1 MHVLKVLGRPPL
13 YNTILPKMD
22 PTLWTQGTELKR
34 DSSSLSLS
42 LSKKKKKKRKGCGDL
57 GKMKILYKYVGTL
70 YTDIYYKYEHSV
82 NILGHLDKEKTISL
96 LIWRQLTHV

>member
-22 PTLWTQGTELKR
+22 PTLWTQRTGLKR
-34 DSSSLSLS
+34 DSSYLSLS
-42 LSKKKKKKRKGCGDL
+42 LKKRRRKGCGDL
-57 GKMKILYKYVGTL
+57 GKTKILYKYVDML
-70 YTDIYYKYEHSV
+70 YTGIYYKYEYSV

-96 LIWRQLTHV
+96 LIWHQLTHV